1 MAEEWLAIAQVLG
14 VFEKL
19 TREAREL
26 LRRLLGPIAD
36 AAGERFADK
45 INATRSA
52 NLQRVAERVVELM
65 HGTQPKAVELTILV
79 PILHHAS
86 LEDREDLVS
95 KWAGLLASAAS
106 GEHVHTAYPKVLAEI
121 TPAEARLLD
130 VLYRW
135 ETTSDDEGDRD
146 LIKHAGLSETDLA
159 VVGINLGD
167 RHGLINAVRTSLWK
181 PDLTRWD
188 NIRLTPLGTD
198 FVRVCRGP
206 SS

>member
-1 MAEEWLAIAQVLG
+1 MAEEWMAVAQVLG

-26 LRRLLGPIAD
+26 MRRLLGPIAD
-36 AAGERFADK
+36 AAEERIADR
-45 INATRSA
+45 ISAARSA

-65 HGTQPKAVELTILV
+65 HGAQPRAVELTILV

-95 KWAGLLASAAS
+95 KWAGLLALAAS
-106 GEHVHTAYPKVLAEI
+106 GEDVHTAYPKILAEI

-135 ETTSDDEGDRD
+135 ETTSADEGDRD
-146 LIKHAGLSETDLA
+146 LLKHARLSQTNLPVA
-159 VVGINLGD
+159 QMNLGL
-167 RHGLINAVRTSLWK
+167 RHGLINEVHTSFWK
-181 PDLTRWD
+181 PDLLRWD

-206 SS
+206 SG